1 MGLKSG
7 SPLGPYEIRAPVG
20 AGGMG
25 EVYRAWDPKLKRDV
39 ALKVLPENLSQ
50 NAEFLARFEREAQ
63 TLARLS
69 HPNIL
74 SVFDFGKDENATYVV
89 MELLE
94 GETLRAQLKSGSVPV
109 RKAIRYAVETT
120 RGLAAAHG
128 KGIVH
133 RDLKPE
139 NLFVTEDGHLKI
151 LDFGLAKQ
159 SRSTDDGDRGTGVAT
174 PPLHT
179 TPGAVLG
186 TAGYMS
192 PEQVRGHEAD
202 HRSDI
207 FSLGAVLHELLL
219 GERAFQADSSVE
231 TMSAI
236 LKEEPRGLGRAEH
249 ECPPA
254 MASILRRCLEK
265 KPEERFQSARDLG
278 FALEAVSDVD
288 TPRGAATSATV
299 SEPAASI
306 AVLPFTNMSPDKDQ
320 DYFCEGMAEELINAL
335 HGIEGLRVA
344 SRTSAFQF
352 REKAQDI
359 RQIGEA
365 LNVKSVLEGSV
376 RTAGKRLRVAAQ
388 LTNVEDGYQLWSE
401 RYDREMEDV
410 FAIQDEI
417 TARIVEALR
426 ARLTI
431 GEGAEPR
438 RRRTDDVEAYHL
450 YLKGRHN
457 WYKRDPG
464 ALQKAADFFEK
475 AVETDPSYAL
485 AHAAL
490 AESYCSLGVFGLEPD
505 VARPRATAA
514 IERALAV
521 DDGLPEVQAAL
532 GMKRYYLDWD
542 WAGAKTAFDRAIEL
556 SPSYVLAHCWYS
568 YLLAARG
575 LQEQSVS
582 LARRAQELD
591 PLSPYTHGVVAV
603 VLIAAGRDV
612 EALEAAE
619 RALDM
624 EGDYLLG
631 LYNRGFAYVRLS
643 RHDEAV
649 AVMERLSV
657 LAERSSISL
666 GHLGL
671 TCGVAGR
678 HDAAEGILEELS
690 RRSESQYV
698 MPTVFA
704 MILSGL
710 GRMDEAYA
718 YIEKGFEERHPHL
731 AFHFTWPFD
740 LIRSDPRYER
750 LLQRMK
756 LRP

>member
-1 MGLKSG
+1 
-7 SPLGPYEIRAPVG
+7 
-20 AGGMG
+20 MG
-25 EVYRAWDPKLKRDV
+25 EVYRAWDPKLKREV
-39 ALKVLPENLSQ
+39 ALKVLPESLSQ
-50 NAEFLARFEREAQ
+50 NPEFLARFEREAQ

-74 SVFDFGKDENATYVV
+74 SFFDFGKDDAASYVV

-94 GETLRAQLKSGSVPV
+94 GETVRARLEKGRVPV
-109 RKAIRYAVETT
+109 RKAIRYAVETA
-120 RGLAAAHG
+120 RGLAAAHE

-139 NLFVTEDGHLKI
+139 NLFVTEDDRLKI

-159 SRSTDDGDRGTGVAT
+159 SPLTGTSEPGTAVPT
-174 PPLHT
+174 PLLQT
-179 TPGAVLG
+179 TPGSVVG

-192 PEQVRGHEAD
+192 PEQVRGQEAD

-207 FSLGAVLHELLL
+207 FSLGAVLHEVLL

-236 LKEEPRGLGRAEH
+236 LKEEARGLARAER

-254 MASILRRCLEK
+254 LASILRRCLEK

-278 FALEAVSDVD
+278 FALEAISDVD
-288 TPRGAATSATV
+288 TPAAGAAASATV
-299 SEPAASI
+299 SEAPASI
-306 AVLPFTNMSPDKDQ
+306 AVLPFTNISPDKDQ

-352 REKAQDI
+352 KKKAEDI

-365 LNVKSVLEGSV
+365 LNVTSVLEGSV

-388 LTNVEDGYQLWSE
+388 LTNVENGYQLWSE

-417 TARIVEALR
+417 TTRIVEALR
-426 ARLTI
+426 ARLTV
-431 GEGAEPR
+431 GQDADPG

-464 ALQKAADFFEK
+464 ALQKAADFFER

-490 AESYCSLGVFGLEPD
+490 AESYCSLGVFGLEPEI
-505 VARPRATAA
+505 ARPRATAA
-514 IERALAV
+514 IKRALAI

-542 WAGAKTAFDRAIEL
+542 WEGAETAFERAIEL
-556 SPSYVLAHCWYS
+556 SPDYVLAYCWYS
-568 YLLAARG
+568 YLLGAQGR
-575 LQEQSVS
+575 QDQSVS

-591 PLSPYTHGVVAV
+591 PLSPYAHAVVGVVS
-603 VLIAAGRDV
+603 IAAGRV
-612 EALEAAE
+612 EEALEASQ
-619 RALDM
+619 RALDI

-657 LAERSSISL
+657 LAERSSVSL

-671 TCGVAGR
+671 TYGVAGR
-678 HDAAEGILEELS
+678 RDAAEGILEELS
-690 RRSESQYV
+690 RRSGSQYV

-704 MILSGL
+704 MVLSGL

-740 LIRSDPRYER
+740 LIRSDPRYAD